1 MWRRIHNFLSYLWYV
16 LTLDF
21 FQLVS
26 TIIDIL
32 ILVWSVCNW
41 SEIACQPTYLMVFW
55 GILVNFVWQVFN
67 VASHFSFIKRAKP
80 GEPLESMIIQAGKKD
95 FGLIKVNKYLLDT
108 KKRFHYTVDLS
119 MGVLR
124 NEGIDA
130 LLAQE
135 NKINIALSFTKDK
148 EDRTSDYI
156 QEYKQTLLMFLN
168 QKWHDV
174 NHNGG
179 MFTND
184 RKICFASE
192 LYDEEG
198 RLTWRINKGCYYNGY
213 LTNFIFTKY
222 IGGSHYQ
229 LFPPMSVNNGA
240 EIKLLS
246 DSDFSDHIGVSTL
259 LYTTDNE
266 VVLFQQAANSGYN
279 SSRFMPSGSGS
290 LDYTDFRKGDDLC
303 SLIVK
308 GAERELKEESSMG
321 KRKRMKE
328 MYAKGIRIST
338 TVLCY
343 YRDMERGGKPEFCC
357 ISKIN
362 REKESISNY
371 FIPEK
376 KEMAK
381 GVIKWVKVMDNEKE
395 WVDTILPKAS
405 LSLKMNYEALK
416 NYLHGQQK

>member
-1 MWRRIHNFLSYLWYV
+1 M
-16 LTLDF
+16 
-21 FQLVS
+21 VS

-41 SEIACQPTYLMVFW
+41 SEIACQPTYLMVFL

-80 GEPLESMIIQAGKKD
+80 GEPLESMIAQAGKGKD
-95 FGLIKVNKYLLDT
+95 FGLIKVNKYLLDE
-108 KKRFHYTVDLS
+108 KKQFHYTVDLS

-124 NEGIDA
+124 NEGIDS
-130 LLAQE
+130 LLRKDNE
-135 NKINIALSFTKDK
+135 IDISLPLTRDK
-148 EDRTSDYI
+148 EDRTSEYI
-156 QEYKQTLLMFLN
+156 HEYKQTLLMFLN

-184 RKICFASE
+184 KKICFASE
-192 LYDEEG
+192 LYEEEG

-213 LTNFIFTKY
+213 LTNFIYTKY

-266 VVLFQQAANSGYN
+266 VVLFQQAANAGYN
-279 SSRFMPSGSGS
+279 SSSFMPSGSGS
-290 LDYTDFRKGDDLC
+290 LDYKDFMKGDNLC
-303 SLIVK
+303 SLIIK

-321 KRKRMKE
+321 KRNRMKE
-328 MYAKGIRIST
+328 MNAKGIRINT

-381 GVIKWVKVMDNEKE
+381 GVIKWVKVLDNEKE
-395 WVDTILPKAS
+395 WTDSILPNAS
-405 LSLKMNYEALK
+405 LSLKMNYKALME
-416 NYLHGQQK
+416 YLHEQKK

>member
-1 MWRRIHNFLSYLWYV
+1 MWRKFWNFLSYLWYV
-16 LTLDF
+16 LTLDY

-26 TIIDIL
+26 TVIDVL
-32 ILVWSVCNW
+32 ILGWSVFNW
-41 SEIACQPTYLMVFW
+41 SEIANQPTYLLIFL
-55 GILVNFVWQVFN
+55 GILINFVWQVFN
-67 VASHFSFIKRAKP
+67 VTSHFLFIKRVKK
-80 GEPLESMIIQAGKKD
+80 GEPLESMITATDKGKD
-95 FGLIKVNKYLLDT
+95 FGLINVNAYLLDAS
-108 KKRFHYTVDLS
+108 KPFYYTIDPV

-124 NEGIDA
+124 NEDVDSV
-130 LLAQE
+130 LRQE
-135 NKINIALSFTKDK
+135 SNISLSFAPDK
-148 EDRTSDYI
+148 EERTSEYVH
-156 QEYKQTLLMFLN
+156 EYKQTLLMFLN

-174 NHNGG
+174 NHDGG
-179 MFTND
+179 KFTND

-192 LYDEEG
+192 LYEEEG
-198 RLTWRINKGCYYNGY
+198 KLSWRITKGCYYNGY

-229 LFPPMSVNNGA
+229 LYPPMSVNNGA

-259 LYTTDNE
+259 LYTLDDE
-266 VVLFQQAANSGYN
+266 VIIFKQAASAGYN

-290 LDYTDFRKGDDLC
+290 LDLKDYCKGDNLC
-303 SLIVK
+303 SLIIK
-308 GAERELKEESSMG
+308 GAERELKEESSIG
-321 KRKRMKE
+321 KRKKARE
-328 MYAKGIRIST
+328 MAAKGITIST

-362 REKESISNY
+362 RKKESISQY

-381 GVIKWVKVMDNEKE
+381 DVREWVKVLKNEDE
-395 WVDTILPKAS
+395 WADKILPKAS

-416 NYLHGQQK
+416 KYLLEQEV